1 MERILADNETGQQ
14 YKLHPSPQELQRG
27 VVQFM
32 PELHAHVWS
41 YITVDGQVYSN
52 NPELVDWD
60 QGVDEWKE
68 SVMGQ
73 WPFGAPPSEEQ
84 RVTQE
89 ALDCLDC
96 LDSYLEYE
104 EWVMEQIK
112 AQNDDDDDDD
122 DDGDVESEDEGY
134 TSVDEGTDG
143 DDLDDW
149 VFGLA
154 PMLMNIYL

>member
-1 MERILADNETGQQ
+1 M
-14 YKLHPSPQELQRG
+14 
-27 VVQFM
+27 
-32 PELHAHVWS
+32 
-41 YITVDGQVYSN
+41 DGQVYSN

-73 WPFGAPPSEEQ
+73 WPFGTPSSEEQ

-89 ALDCLDC
+89 ALDCLDY

-104 EWVMEQIK
+104 EWVMEQIE
-112 AQNDDDDDDD
+112 AQDDDDDD
-122 DDGDVESEDEGY
+122 ESEDEGY
-134 TSVDEGTDG
+134 NSDDEGVDG
-143 DDLDDW
+143 NDIDDW

>member
-1 MERILADNETGQQ
+1 MPI
-14 YKLHPSPQELQRG
+14 YG
-27 VVQFM
+27 V
-32 PELHAHVWS
+32 
-41 YITVDGQVYSN
+41 TVDGQVYSN
-52 NPELVDWD
+52 NPELVDWG

-73 WPFGAPPSEEQ
+73 WPFRAPPSEEQ

-104 EWVMEQIK
+104 EWVIEQVE
-112 AQNDDDDDDD
+112 AQNDD

-134 TSVDEGTDG
+134 TSEDEGAEG

-149 VFGLA
+149 VFVLA

>member
-1 MERILADNETGQQ
+1 M
-14 YKLHPSPQELQRG
+14 
-27 VVQFM
+27 
-32 PELHAHVWS
+32 
-41 YITVDGQVYSN
+41 
-52 NPELVDWD
+52 VDWD

-68 SVMGQ
+68 SVLGQ
-73 WPFGAPPSEEQ
+73 WPFGAPPSEEH

-104 EWVMEQIK
+104 EWVMERVE
-112 AQNDDDDDDD
+112 AQNDDDD

-134 TSVDEGTDG
+134 TSEDEGADE

-154 PMLMNIYL
+154 PVLMNIYL

>member
-1 MERILADNETGQQ
+1 MYICFYGYILWKSEDIFFS
-14 YKLHPSPQELQRG
+14 LRG
-27 VVQFM
+27 VVQFV
-32 PELHAHVWS
+32 PELHAHLWS
-41 YITVDGQVYSN
+41 YITVNGQVYSS
-52 NPELVDWD
+52 NPVLVDWD

-73 WPFGAPPSEEQ
+73 WPFGAPPSEKE

-89 ALDCLDC
+89 ELDCLDC

-104 EWVMEQIK
+104 EWVMEQIE
-112 AQNDDDDDDD
+112 AQADDD
-122 DDGDVESEDEGY
+122 DVESEDEGY
-134 TSVDEGTDG
+134 NSDDEGVDKNHI
-143 DDLDDW
+143 DDW